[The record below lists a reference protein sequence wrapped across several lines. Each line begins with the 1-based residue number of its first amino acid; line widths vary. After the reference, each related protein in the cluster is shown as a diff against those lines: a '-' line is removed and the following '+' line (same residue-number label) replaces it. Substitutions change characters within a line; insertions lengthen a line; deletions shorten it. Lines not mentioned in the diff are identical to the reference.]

1 MPTSPTPFP
10 FRSEPTFHDALES
23 RRAHLA
29 ALDPKKLPSVRL
41 NAAVLFQSAIGA
53 AHRLE
58 AFRQE
63 LVAQFGDE
71 ATELLDSLVPA
82 AQAARLADAM
92 LKGQPKRPSVAPIHA
107 ELVSK
112 HALLLADARALV
124 ARGLLP
130 AEVLRK
136 TRDARGYGSAVRS
149 VLVLVSVFE
158 RHWAQISELT
168 PTTRAD
174 LRAANRLAAELVD
187 AAAVDTTSE
196 HAATAELRRRAIGD
210 AVRIYEELRRQM
222 SYLRWHRGDVDTIV
236 PSLFAGRGGR
246 KKRRK
251 SDGSE
256 PVAPSA

>member
-1 MPTSPTPFP
+1 MRG
-10 FRSEPTFHDALES
+10 RSW
-23 RRAHLA
+23 R
-29 ALDPKKLPSVRL
+29 
-41 NAAVLFQSAIGA
+41 
-53 AHRLE
+53 E
-58 AFRQE
+58 ACC
-63 LVAQFGDE
+63 
-71 ATELLDSLVPA
+71 
-82 AQAARLADAM
+82 
-92 LKGQPKRPSVAPIHA
+92 RPRCCGRP
-107 ELVSK
+107 
-112 HALLLADARALV
+112 
-124 ARGLLP
+124 
-130 AEVLRK
+130 
-136 TRDARGYGSAVRS
+136 RDARGYGSAVRS

-222 SYLRWHRGDVDTIV
+222 SYLRWHRGDVDTII